1 MNLNIHGKQVD
12 IGTALREQTE
22 DKFESLV
29 EKHFPSGWSGTVT
42 FSKEAGSFRCD
53 GHIHLFSGMSLQ
65 ASAVADSAY
74 TALEGASNR
83 LEKRLRRYMRRLKD
97 HHAAQETP
105 IETYAAPAYVIEPSA
120 DSDEVTEPETLEPVI
135 IAEMSA
141 DVKSLTVGEA
151 VMQLDLQDT
160 PAILFQNRGT
170 GRLNMVYRRN
180 DGNIGWIDPPAGRA
194 E

>member
-1 MNLNIHGKQVD
+1 MHLNIHGKQVD
-12 IGTALREQTE
+12 IGAALREQTE
-22 DKFESLV
+22 SKLETLI
-29 EKHFPSGWSGTVT
+29 EKHFPAGWSATVT
-42 FSKEAGSFRCD
+42 YSKEAGDFRCD
-53 GHIHLFSGMSLQ
+53 AYVHLNSGMNLQ
-65 ASAVADSAY
+65 ASATANTAY
-74 TALEGASNR
+74 TALEGTSNR

-105 IETYAAPAYVIEPSA
+105 IETVAAPAYVIEA
-120 DSDEVTEPETLEPVI
+120 NVETDETPEPESLEPVI

-160 PAILFQNRGT
+160 PAILFQNRGN
-170 GRLNMVYRRN
+170 GRLNMVYKRN
-180 DGNIGWIDPPAGRA
+180 DGNIGWIDPPVGSA